1 MRLRST
7 SATPEK
13 LAHSIDA
20 AALVADVGK
29 STIKNA
35 IAEGELAVVEVGTRR
50 LVLHEDLH
58 EYLLKRRTFRAN
70 GSSGS
75 ADPPT
80 HTPPAPKADAP
91 PGLGAEGPSLEKLL
105 RLRVDELGLGG
116 RLRGALAND
125 GIVYVGQLVELT
137 ETDLMRMPNVGHVSI
152 AQVKKVLARHKLR
165 LGIEIAAPE
174 ADRRP
179 NRLSSATAAGDC

>member
-13 LAHSIDA
+13 LAHSLDE

-50 LVLHEDLH
+50 LVLREDLH

-80 HTPPAPKADAP
+80 DAP
-91 PGLGAEGPSLEKLL
+91 PRQGAEDLL
-105 RLRVDELGLGG
+105 SLRVDELGLGG
-116 RLRGALAND
+116 RLRGALAD
-125 GIVYVGQLVELT
+125 ERIVYLHQLVNLT
-137 ETDLMRMPNVGHVSI
+137 ECDLWRMPNVGHVSI
-152 AQVKKVLARHKLR
+152 AQVKKVLAKHKLR
-165 LGIEIAAPE
+165 LGMKI
-174 ADRRP
+174 
-179 NRLSSATAAGDC
+179 ATAPDAAATAIENGRCGRQ